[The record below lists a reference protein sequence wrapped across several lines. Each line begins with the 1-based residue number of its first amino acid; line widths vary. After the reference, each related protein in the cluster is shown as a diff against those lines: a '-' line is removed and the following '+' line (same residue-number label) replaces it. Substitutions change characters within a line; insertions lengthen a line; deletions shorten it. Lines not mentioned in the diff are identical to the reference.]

1 MNAGAPE
8 HTRSA
13 MLSQAGATEI
23 GRVLTIAE
31 NTLTFSISF
40 SAAQSVVDGFD
51 ASAFMLIFSVSAGLY
66 VAMRATQTATQ
77 YVERYGAKA
86 AKGGIVLD
94 TTDQIKLELAKLVVF
109 LLQRG
114 TTLAVQFVSN
124 FVANVLKATVV
135 TTEAPGV
142 TALVAVLGLVLV
154 YVSKLAVV
162 GAQQQ

>member
-1 MNAGAPE
+1 MSVGACE
-8 HTRSA
+8 HTPPPT

-23 GRVLTIAE
+23 ARVLTIAE

-40 SAAQSVVDGFD
+40 SAAQSVVDSFD

-66 VAMRATQTATQ
+66 VAMRASETA
-77 YVERYGAKA
+77 ERLRLGYEAKA
-86 AKGGIVLD
+86 KDAPLE

-109 LLQRG
+109 LLQRA

-142 TALVAVLGLVLV
+142 TALVAALGLVLV